1 MSDFH
6 LSSPCQSFY
15 FIIYFCKDR
24 NNRNDSLTSCQKE
37 VANMATQRV
46 QRVPLQS
53 AILNPR
59 NKLCVSPFSVA
70 DPVYRHTLGDVAWA
84 RLKPEVRQ
92 RFSVRPA
99 AEQCVR
105 YAGVMERVE
114 LSWMGWLFAQ
124 VCRLIGT
131 PLAPFRGTNVRMRIE
146 LVPDKELNGVAWHR
160 IYHFGPGRIFTVR
173 STKSKGSNGEL
184 IEHIGCGFSMRLK
197 LSERGGDLV
206 FTSTAY
212 QFSIAARTFRIPALL
227 TPGITTVTHEQIEGD
242 HFRFSLSVDH
252 PLLGTT
258 IFQDGEF
265 YSDVSER

>member
-1 MSDFH
+1 M
-6 LSSPCQSFY
+6 
-15 FIIYFCKDR
+15 R
-24 NNRNDSLTSCQKE
+24 
-37 VANMATQRV
+37 AQRV
-46 QRVPLQS
+46 RRIPLQS
-53 AILNPR
+53 GVLNPC
-59 NKLCVSPFSVA
+59 NKLSVSPFCIA
-70 DPVYRHTLGDVAWA
+70 DPVYWDILGDFAWS

-105 YAGVMERVE
+105 YVGVMESVE

-131 PLAPFRGTNVRMRIE
+131 PLAPFRGRNVQMRIE
-146 LVPDKELNGVAWHR
+146 LVQDKELNGVAWHR
-160 IYHFGPGRIFTVR
+160 IYYFGRGRIFTVR

-197 LSERGGDLV
+197 LSERGGNLV

-212 QFSIAARTFRIPALL
+212 QFSIAARTFQIPALL
-227 TPGITTVTHEQIEGD
+227 TPGITTVTHEQIVGD
-242 HFRFSLSVDH
+242 RFRFSLSVNH
-252 PLLGTT
+252 PVLGTT

>member
-1 MSDFH
+1 M
-6 LSSPCQSFY
+6 
-15 FIIYFCKDR
+15 R
-24 NNRNDSLTSCQKE
+24 
-37 VANMATQRV
+37 AQRV
-46 QRVPLQS
+46 RRIPLQPG
-53 AILNPR
+53 ILNSCNQLSVP
-59 NKLCVSPFSVA
+59 PFCIA
-70 DPVYRHTLGDVAWA
+70 DPVYRDILGDFAWS

-105 YAGVMERVE
+105 YVGVMESVE

-131 PLAPFRGTNVRMRIE
+131 PLAPFRGRNVPMRIE
-146 LVPDKELNGVAWHR
+146 LVQDKELNGVAWHR
-160 IYHFGPGRIFTVR
+160 TYYFGRGRIFTVR
-173 STKSKGSNGEL
+173 STKSKGSHGEL

-197 LSERGGDLV
+197 LSERGGNLV

-212 QFSIAARTFRIPALL
+212 QFSIAGRIIQIPALL
-227 TPGITTVTHEQIEGD
+227 TPGITTVTHEQIVGD
-242 HFRFSLSVDH
+242 RFRFSLSVDH
-252 PLLGTT
+252 PVLGTT

>member
-1 MSDFH
+1 M
-6 LSSPCQSFY
+6 
-15 FIIYFCKDR
+15 R
-24 NNRNDSLTSCQKE
+24 
-37 VANMATQRV
+37 AQRV
-46 QRVPLQS
+46 RRIPLQS
-53 AILNPR
+53 GILNPC
-59 NKLCVSPFSVA
+59 NQLSVSPFCIA
-70 DPVYRHTLGDVAWA
+70 DPVYRDILGDFAWS

-105 YAGVMERVE
+105 YVGVMESVE

-131 PLAPFRGTNVRMRIE
+131 PLAPFRGRNVPMRIE
-146 LVPDKELNGVAWHR
+146 LVQDKALNGVAWHR
-160 IYHFGPGRIFTVR
+160 IYYFGRGHVFTVR
-173 STKSKGSNGEL
+173 STKSKGSHGEL

-197 LSERGGDLV
+197 LSERGGNLV

-212 QFSIAARTFRIPALL
+212 QLSIAGRTFQIPALL
-227 TPGITTVTHEQIEGD
+227 TPGITTVTHEQIVGD
-242 HFRFSLSVDH
+242 RFRFSLSVDH
-252 PLLGTT
+252 PVLGTT